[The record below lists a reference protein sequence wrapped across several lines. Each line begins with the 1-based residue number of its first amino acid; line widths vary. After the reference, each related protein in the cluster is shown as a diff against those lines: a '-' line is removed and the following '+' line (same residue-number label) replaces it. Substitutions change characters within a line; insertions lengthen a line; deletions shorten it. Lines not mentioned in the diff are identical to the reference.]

1 MKKILLPLLLSL
13 AIAATASAS
22 QRTMH
27 EEGDR
32 FNFNYPAFSQYTDKA
47 SYLMNKDINA
57 LVESSR
63 KELKNPDVANVRTDY
78 EIYFENPKFV
88 SFTFGNGIYMTGA
101 AHGMSYTHGFIYDK
115 ESGKKVPYT
124 HFTDKL
130 NAKEF
135 KNGILNGKYTAY
147 CSDLET
153 ISKTPFLADYKNFK
167 VSKDY
172 IMTRDGKAIYF
183 IYQPYE
189 LDAYAAGPIFVKV
202 AILG

>member
-1 MKKILLPLLLSL
+1 MKKTLLTL
-13 AIAATASAS
+13 ALALAVAASASAS

-63 KELKNPDVANVRTDY
+63 KELKNPDVADVRTNY

-88 SFTFGNGIYMTGA
+88 SFTFGQGTYMKGA
-101 AHGMSYTHGFIYDK
+101 AHGMSYTHGYIYDK

-124 HFTDKL
+124 HFMDKL
-130 NAKEF
+130 DAKQL
-135 KNGILNGKYTAY
+135 KQDILDGKVTAY

-153 ISKTPFLADYKNFK
+153 VSTTPFLEDYKNFK

-202 AILG
+202 NLE

>member
-1 MKKILLPLLLSL
+1 MKKILLSL
-13 AIAATASAS
+13 TLALAVAATASAS

-47 SYLMNKDINA
+47 SNLMNKDINA

-63 KELKNPDVANVRTDY
+63 KELKNTDVADVRTNY
-78 EIYFENPKFV
+78 EVYFENPKFV
-88 SFTFGNGIYMTGA
+88 SFTFGQATYMKGA
-101 AHGMSYTHGFIYDK
+101 AHGMSYTHGYVYDK

-124 HFTDKL
+124 HFTDKID
-130 NAKEF
+130 AKQLKEE
-135 KNGILNGKYTAY
+135 ILDGKVTAY
-147 CSDLET
+147 CSDMST
-153 ISKTPFLADYKNFK
+153 VSKTPFLADNKNFK
-167 VSKDY
+167 VSQDY
-172 IMTRDGKAIYF
+172 IMARDGKAIYF

-202 AILG
+202 DIEG